1 MPFGPGILA
10 SLSHTHSEYLGY
22 PAEIVLIYAR
32 YNYASPLHLVNR
44 LTSRNLHLLALRIST
59 YLSLKPDAVLKHW
72 ACVKITKSKP
82 SASGTGK
89 DTELQG
95 DDEVCQS
102 IVEKF
107 SKLGGG
113 SVSYADI
120 AKKAWEVGRLDLA
133 TKVRSIYHHLGRGV
147 SHQLGFHSY

>member
-1 MPFGPGILA
+1 VPGTSVFLLHI
-10 SLSHTHSEYLGY
+10 HSQYLDN
-22 PAEIVLIYAR
+22 PAAIVLILSR
-32 YNYASPLHLVNR
+32 YNYTSPTHLVNR

-72 ACVKITKSKP
+72 ACVKITKSKL
-82 SASGTGK
+82 SATGTGK
-89 DTELQG
+89 DGELQG
-95 DDEVCQS
+95 DEEVCQS

-133 TKVRSIYHHLGRGV
+133 TKVPSSSYPLPHGV
-147 SHQLGFHSY
+147 LT

>member
-1 MPFGPGILA
+1 
-10 SLSHTHSEYLGY
+10 
-22 PAEIVLIYAR
+22 
-32 YNYASPLHLVNR
+32 
-44 LTSRNLHLLALRIST
+44 LR
-59 YLSLKPDAVLKHW
+59 PDAVLKHW

-82 SASGTGK
+82 SATGTGR
-89 DTELQG
+89 DAELEG
-95 DDEVCQS
+95 DDEVCKS

-133 TKVRSIYHHLGRGV
+133 TKVLKPSSPL
-147 SHQLGFHSY
+147 

>member
-1 MPFGPGILA
+1 
-10 SLSHTHSEYLGY
+10 
-22 PAEIVLIYAR
+22 V
-32 YNYASPLHLVNR
+32 
-44 LTSRNLHLLALRIST
+44 
-59 YLSLKPDAVLKHW
+59 
-72 ACVKITKSKP
+72 
-82 SASGTGK
+82 
-89 DTELQG
+89 ELQG

-133 TKVRSIYHHLGRGV
+133 TKVPRPQCSLHRGV
-147 SHQLGFHSY
+147 LTEVGFLQLLDHEQHASDQVPLLLSMKEDRLALIKAVDSGDTDLGERISCSRLKIVNRTTSLPCLTPLAQTTAFG

>member
-1 MPFGPGILA
+1 M
-10 SLSHTHSEYLGY
+10 
-22 PAEIVLIYAR
+22 
-32 YNYASPLHLVNR
+32 
-44 LTSRNLHLLALRIST
+44 
-59 YLSLKPDAVLKHW
+59 
-72 ACVKITKSKP
+72 
-82 SASGTGK
+82 
-89 DTELQG
+89 ELQG

-133 TKVRSIYHHLGRGV
+133 TKVFMLQRFLYRGV
-147 SHQLGFHSY
+147 LTEAPQLLDHEQHASDQVPLLLNMKEDKLALIKAVDSGDTDLGKRIPYSHLTIVNRTTSLPRLAPPTQTAASG

>member
-1 MPFGPGILA
+1 MAFPLHI
-10 SLSHTHSEYLGY
+10 HSGY
-22 PAEIVLIYAR
+22 RGDPAEIVLTLPR
-32 YNYASPLHLVNR
+32 YNYTSSLHLVNR

-82 SASGTGK
+82 SATGTGR
-89 DTELQG
+89 DAELQG
-95 DDEVCQS
+95 DDGVCRS

-120 AKKAWEVGRLDLA
+120 ARKAWEVGRLDLA
-133 TKVRSIYHHLGRGV
+133 TKVPMFWYCLYHGILTEV
-147 SHQLGFHSY
+147 GFL

>member
-1 MPFGPGILA
+1 M
-10 SLSHTHSEYLGY
+10 
-22 PAEIVLIYAR
+22 
-32 YNYASPLHLVNR
+32 
-44 LTSRNLHLLALRIST
+44 
-59 YLSLKPDAVLKHW
+59 
-72 ACVKITKSKP
+72 
-82 SASGTGK
+82 
-89 DTELQG
+89 ELQG

-133 TKVRSIYHHLGRGV
+133 TKVPMSQCSLYHGVLTEVGFLKLLDHEQHASDQVPLLLSMKEDRLALIKAVDSGDTDLGERV
-147 SHQLGFHSY
+147 F

>member
-1 MPFGPGILA
+1 M
-10 SLSHTHSEYLGY
+10 
-22 PAEIVLIYAR
+22 
-32 YNYASPLHLVNR
+32 
-44 LTSRNLHLLALRIST
+44 
-59 YLSLKPDAVLKHW
+59 
-72 ACVKITKSKP
+72 
-82 SASGTGK
+82 
-89 DTELQG
+89 ELQG

-133 TKVRSIYHHLGRGV
+133 TKVPGPRYPLYCGVLTKAILPQLLDHEQHASDQVPLLLNMKEDRLALIKAVDSGDTDLGEWISGSRPKV
-147 SHQLGFHSY
+147 AKRATSLPRLAPPA

>member
-1 MPFGPGILA
+1 MAFP
-10 SLSHTHSEYLGY
+10 SHTHSKYSGD
-22 PAEIVLIYAR
+22 PAGIVPTLLR
-32 YNYASPLHLVNR
+32 YNHTSPTHLVNR
-44 LTSRNLHLLALRIST
+44 LTARNLHLLALRISA
-59 YLSLKPDAVLKHW
+59 YLSLKPGAVLKHW

-82 SASGTGK
+82 SATGTGR
-89 DTELQG
+89 DAELQG
-95 DDEVCQS
+95 DDEVCRS

-133 TKVRSIYHHLGRGV
+133 T
-147 SHQLGFHSY
+147 

>member
-1 MPFGPGILA
+1 MGDPVAIFLIL
-10 SLSHTHSEYLGY
+10 
-22 PAEIVLIYAR
+22 AR
-32 YNYASPLHLVNR
+32 YNYTSSTHLVNR

-82 SASGTGK
+82 SAAGTGRE
-89 DTELQG
+89 TELQG
-95 DDEVCQS
+95 DEEVCQS

-120 AKKAWEVGRLDLA
+120 AKKAWEVGRLELA
-133 TKVRSIYHHLGRGV
+133 TKVPRLSCLLLHRVLTKSGV
-147 SHQLGFHSY
+147 RTVVRPRTARVRPGSLTP